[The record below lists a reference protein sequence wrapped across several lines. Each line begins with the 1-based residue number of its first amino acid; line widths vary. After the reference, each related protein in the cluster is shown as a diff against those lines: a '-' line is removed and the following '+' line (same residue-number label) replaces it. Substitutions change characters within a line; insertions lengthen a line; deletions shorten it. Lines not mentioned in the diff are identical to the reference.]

1 LNHLVDQTTKP
12 ATHLKA
18 RNSYPIGSPYFD
30 PRPAVPIP
38 RRMTESQTISPVIPQ
53 HDGNT
58 AAPMDS
64 TIDTDMVLRQNLEHW
79 QQMAPPPPPPP
90 PPPGLQTP
98 MGISVASGALD
109 AQLAES
115 QSPELLTPKNAQTP
129 KGGARTRA
137 RGGTG
142 RGARRRKTSNAPIK
156 DESDGASSEEFT
168 MEGVKTKS
176 GRKVH
181 RPAHFNPAQKQPSRR
196 RGPYRR
202 IHDARICKICQRGHS
217 PQSNMIVFCDGCN
230 TPYHQL
236 CHDPP
241 IDDLV
246 IAVAEAE
253 WFCASCSK
261 KREERPL
268 STGLSGQNLTEDE
281 KRTYLASLPLS
292 SLVELI
298 FFCERAHPDLPLYDP
313 KTKSIVANI
322 KMASVT
328 TVGKDGDEEAP
339 GVNGD
344 SAPGEVEG
352 REPTTLTGVPNWEDM
367 ITIFEWLSNNYLALE
382 DRDIR
387 SEAQG
392 SLQSALR
399 KSRLLR
405 EGHSYKVNPEYI
417 SNKSFAPSQ
426 TDNIPVISPGSGIK
440 LPPETEDTDGLL
452 VDDDLVAFS
461 HRFNETAISHH
472 TGACVGG
479 DDVMGGIGDD
489 GGGGILGIDNI
500 NGVQDTDDGN
510 EDAPGEPDA
519 EAVPAP
525 VVMG

>member
-1 LNHLVDQTTKP
+1 MSQQSEESPFRDQPSRLLNRPAHQTTKL
-12 ATHLKA
+12 AA
-18 RNSYPIGSPYFD
+18 RPKTQHPYPTLSEILALAHRF
-30 PRPAVPIP
+30 AVPTP
-38 RRMTESQTISPVIPQ
+38 RRMTESNTQT
-53 HDGNT
+53 
-58 AAPMDS
+58 PMDS

-79 QQMAPPPPPPP
+79 QQMAPPPPPQ
-90 PPPGLQTP
+90 GMQTP
-98 MGISVASGALD
+98 MGISVASGTLE

-115 QSPELLTPKNAQTP
+115 QSPELLTPRTAQTP
-129 KGGARTRA
+129 KGGARARA
-137 RGGTG
+137 KGGTG
-142 RGARRRKTSNAPIK
+142 RGTRRRKASNAPIK

-268 STGLSGQNLTEDE
+268 ATGLSGQSLTEDE
-281 KRTYLASLPLS
+281 KRAYLASLPLS

-298 FFCERAHPDLPLYDP
+298 FFCEKAHPDIPLYDP
-313 KTKSIVANI
+313 KTRSIVANI
-322 KMASVT
+322 KT
-328 TVGKDGDEEAP
+328 TSATAVGKDGDDETP

-344 SAPGEVEG
+344 SAPGEAEG
-352 REPTTLTGVPNWEDM
+352 GEPPTLTGVPNWEDM
-367 ITIFEWLSNNYLALE
+367 IDSNYPALE

-405 EGHSYKVNPEYI
+405 EGHSYKVNPEYV
-417 SNKSFAPSQ
+417 SNKSCAPSQ
-426 TDNIPVISPGSGIK
+426 TDNIPIIPPGSGIK

-461 HRFNETAISHH
+461 HRFNETAISHRI
-472 TGACVGG
+472 GVSVDD
-479 DDVMGGIGDD
+479 DDVMGGIGDGD
-489 GGGGILGIDNI
+489 DGGILGIDNI

-525 VVMG
+525 VAMG